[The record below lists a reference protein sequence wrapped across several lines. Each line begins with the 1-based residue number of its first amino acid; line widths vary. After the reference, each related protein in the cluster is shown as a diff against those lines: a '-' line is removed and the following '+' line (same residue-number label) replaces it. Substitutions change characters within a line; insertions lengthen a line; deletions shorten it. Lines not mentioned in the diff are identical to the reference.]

1 MTEPGV
7 LERLFH
13 IQGTRVVVTGAAS
26 GLGRAFSEV
35 LAECGARVTLV
46 DRDGDGLAA
55 VAARLAEAGHEVHP
69 VVADVADEAAVE
81 RFFDAAVEATGGAD
95 VVFANAGVAGGRGYG
110 WSDGGQLLNLD
121 VELWDR
127 VLRINLTGVILTM
140 RAAARR
146 MIPQRSGRII
156 VTASVAGLRPDPM
169 VGYPYTATK
178 AAVVNL
184 VRHAALEL
192 AQHQVTVMGIAP
204 GPFRTNIGGGQPHD
218 DSAVKAWA
226 TTVPLGRMASPDEL
240 KGRAVLLASPS
251 ASFMTGAI
259 FPVDGGSAIAVPAM

>member
-95 VVFANAGVAGGRGYG
+95 VVFANAGVAGGR
-110 WSDGGQLLNLD
+110 WP
-121 VELWDR
+121 VA
-127 VLRINLTGVILTM
+127 V
-140 RAAARR
+140 A
-146 MIPQRSGRII
+146 
-156 VTASVAGLRPDPM
+156 TAGPMAG
-169 VGYPYTATK
+169 
-178 AAVVNL
+178 
-184 VRHAALEL
+184 
-192 AQHQVTVMGIAP
+192 
-204 GPFRTNIGGGQPHD
+204 
-218 DSAVKAWA
+218 SC
-226 TTVPLGRMASPDEL
+226 
-240 KGRAVLLASPS
+240 
-251 ASFMTGAI
+251 
-259 FPVDGGSAIAVPAM
+259 